1 MWSGEAQGLS
11 ERRMMPR
18 RSMLANS
25 DLATFSLFGVES
37 SGPSVDGWTLGVY
50 MMFHTMFRR
59 DCGKGRSGYT
69 GELPEQALI
78 FVPL

>member
-25 DLATFSLFGVES
+25 DLATFSLSGLS
-37 SGPSVDGWTLGVY
+37 RQGPSVDGWALGVY
-50 MMFHTMFRR
+50 MMLYTMFRR
-59 DCGKGRSGYT
+59 DRGKGRSGYT

-78 FVPL
+78 VVPL